1 VTTIFECA
9 GVPASIELSI
19 SAALR
24 GSQVLMLGITTAPAS
39 FVPIKIVREGIHIIP
54 SLIYDHPGDFART
67 INLVSFGMLSPSKI
81 ITDRVPFASVVEA
94 LKIACTGQS
103 AKVITYLE

>member
-39 FVPIKIVREGIHIIP
+39 FVPIKIVREGIYVIP
-54 SLIYDHPGDFART
+54 SLIYDHPGDFERT
-67 INLVSFGMLSPSKI
+67 INLVSSGTLSPSKI
-81 ITDRVPFASVVEA
+81 ITDTVPFNSVEKA
-94 LKIACTGQS
+94 IQIACTGQA
-103 AKVITYLE
+103 AKVITHVE